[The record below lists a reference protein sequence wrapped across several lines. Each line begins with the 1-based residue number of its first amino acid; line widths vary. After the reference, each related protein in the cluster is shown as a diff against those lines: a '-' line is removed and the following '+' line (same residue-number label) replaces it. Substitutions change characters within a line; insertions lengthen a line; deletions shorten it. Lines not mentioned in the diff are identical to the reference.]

1 MAASEKLSHLLQ
13 LADQGPALRAAL
25 AEEVTELLINW
36 PPDYPDNMRSVCE
49 ALLTKAARDVDAVTR
64 ARLREQLAAY
74 PGLAQRVLPRE
85 ISQALVVAA
94 RNGEN
99 LTTQLAEC
107 LGVNG
112 ATAQQIL
119 DDMSGTALATACKGA
134 HINRATFSA
143 LALLAHPRRDRRH
156 AFALLDAF
164 DGVPETEAAR
174 MLRDWREN
182 KAA

>member
-36 PPDYPDNMRSVCE
+36 PSDYPDNMRTVCE
-49 ALLTKAARDVDAVTR
+49 ALLAKAARDVDAVTR
-64 ARLREQLAAY
+64 ARLREQLAPY
-74 PGLAQRVLPRE
+74 PDLAQRVLPRE
-85 ISQALVVAA
+85 TSQVLVVAA

-99 LTTQLAEC
+99 LTAILAES
-107 LGVNG
+107 LSVHENM
-112 ATAQQIL
+112 ARQIL
-119 DDMSGTALATACKGA
+119 DDNSGVTLATACKGA
-134 HINRATFSA
+134 NIDRAAFSA
-143 LALLAHPRRDRRH
+143 LALLTRPRRGRSD

-164 DGVPETEAAR
+164 DNVPETEAAR
-174 MLRDWREN
+174 QLREWREN